1 MNLPNKLT
9 VFRLFMVPVI
19 IVVMLV
25 PMQSMAMSH
34 IIAAAVFGI
43 TSLTDMLD
51 GKIARKRGLVTDFG
65 KFLDPLADK
74 FMVIAAMLV
83 IFFNETGTMRYF
95 CFAACMIV
103 IMRELA
109 VTSIRLVASAN
120 GGVVIAANMLGKIKT
135 CMQIAYVLCALLEPV
150 VFGVWFDVPN
160 YSILTYATMFL
171 MSLFTVLSGANY
183 IKGAWKY
190 LDSNK

>member
-9 VFRLFMVPVI
+9 VLRLIMVPVI
-19 IVVMLV
+19 ILVMLI
-25 PMQSMAMSH
+25 PFESETLSRLL
-34 IIAAAVFGI
+34 AAAVFGL

-51 GKIARKRGLVTDFG
+51 GKIARKRGLITDFG

-83 IFFNETGTMRYF
+83 IFFNETGAMRYF

-109 VTSIRLVASAN
+109 VTSIRLVASSK

-135 CMQIAYVLCALLEPV
+135 CMQIAYILCALLEPV
-150 VFGVWFDVPN
+150 LFGVVIKIPN
-160 YSILTYATMFL
+160 YNILTYLSMFL

-183 IKGAWKY
+183 IKNAWKY
-190 LDSNK
+190 LDPNK